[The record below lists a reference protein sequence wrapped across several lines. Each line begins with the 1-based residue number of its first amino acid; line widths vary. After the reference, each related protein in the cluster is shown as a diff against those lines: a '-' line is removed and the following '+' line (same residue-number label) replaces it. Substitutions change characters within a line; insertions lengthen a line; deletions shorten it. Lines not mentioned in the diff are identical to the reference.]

1 MKILAIESSCDE
13 TAAAVVEDGR
23 TVLSNVVYTQVAL
36 HAQYGGVVPEIASR
50 KHVEKI
56 SAVAQQ
62 ALEEAGLGLADV
74 EGVAVTYAP
83 GLIGALLTGIGF
95 AKGLAY
101 GLGVPLI
108 PVHHLRGHIAACYI
122 SENPVEPPFLALVV
136 SGGHSHIVRV
146 DDYMDYTVLGRTRD
160 DAAGEAYDKVAR
172 ILGAGYPGGA
182 AVEKLAK
189 SGDPKAYR
197 LPVTHFDDAPFDY
210 SFSGLKTHVL
220 NLVHRRRQA
229 GEDVPAADIAAS
241 FNATV
246 VKTLLDK
253 FYLAA
258 ENTGLRTFVLA
269 GGVAANS
276 LLRRE
281 FVRRAQ
287 ALQGRAHIPPM
298 PLCGD
303 NAAMIGAQ
311 GYYEWS
317 AGHVAG
323 CDLNGYPTMDISC
336 NYGNAARPCTPEK

>member
-1 MKILAIESSCDE
+1 MKLLGIESSCDE

-23 TVLSNVVYTQVAL
+23 VICSSVVASQIEEHKL
-36 HAQYGGVVPEIASR
+36 YGGVVPEIASR
-50 KHVEKI
+50 RHSEAIVTVTE
-56 SAVAQQ
+56 Q
-62 ALEEAGLGLADV
+62 ALAEAGCAWSDLDGI
-74 EGVAVTYAP
+74 AVTHAP
-83 GLIGALLTGIGF
+83 GLIGALLVGVNF
-95 AKGLAY
+95 AKGLSLATW
-101 GLGVPLI
+101 LPLI

-146 DDYMDYTVLGRTRD
+146 DDYTDYTVLGRTRD
-160 DAAGEAYDKVAR
+160 DAAGEAYDKVAH

-303 NAAMIGAQ
+303 NAAMIGFAASYRFQ
-311 GYYEWS
+311 RGER
-317 AGHVAG
+317 AGL
-323 CDLNGYPTMDISC
+323 DLNAVPSMPLP
-336 NYGNAARPCTPEK
+336 AR

>member
-1 MKILAIESSCDE
+1 MYK
-13 TAAAVVEDGR
+13 R
-23 TVLSNVVYTQVAL
+23 Q
-36 HAQYGGVVPEIASR
+36 
-50 KHVEKI
+50 
-56 SAVAQQ
+56 
-62 ALEEAGLGLADV
+62 GLADV

-146 DDYMDYTVLGRTRD
+146 DDYTDYTVLGRTRD

-210 SFSGLKTHVL
+210 L
-220 NLVHRRRQA
+220 
-229 GEDVPAADIAAS
+229 
-241 FNATV
+241 
-246 VKTLLDK
+246 
-253 FYLAA
+253 
-258 ENTGLRTFVLA
+258 
-269 GGVAANS
+269 S
-276 LLRRE
+276 LI
-281 FVRRAQ
+281 
-287 ALQGRAHIPPM
+287 HI
-298 PLCGD
+298 
-303 NAAMIGAQ
+303 
-311 GYYEWS
+311 
-317 AGHVAG
+317 
-323 CDLNGYPTMDISC
+323 
-336 NYGNAARPCTPEK
+336 